1 MQIQTAHYDLVT
13 TWQGGMASRTLCQS
27 FSADNAPP
35 VLQSHVIDSDEPVSL
50 GGEGLAPAPQEL
62 MLAAFNACMMAA
74 FIQEARAEGL
84 ALTHLEIH
92 TDGHL
97 PKGIPATGDRS
108 VGDVSGRLQYVIQVS
123 GDGTMHQF
131 DGIHQRV
138 INSSLNRWLL
148 AQNMLI
154 EGDLILC

>member
-13 TWQGGMASRTLCQS
+13 TWQKGMASRTLCQS

-97 PKGIPATGDRS
+97 PKGIPATRDRP
-108 VGDVSGRLQYVIQVS
+108 VEDVSGRLQYVIQVS
-123 GDGTMHQF
+123 GNGTVHQF
-131 DGIHQRV
+131 DEIHQRV

-148 AQNMLI
+148 AQNLLI

>member
-13 TWQGGMASRTLCQS
+13 TWRGSMASRTLCQS
-27 FSADNAPP
+27 FSADNAPSA
-35 VLQSHVIDSDEPVSL
+35 LQSHVIDSDEPVSL

-62 MLAAFNACMMAA
+62 MLAAFNACIMAA
-74 FIQEARAEGL
+74 FILEARAEGL

-97 PKGIPATGDRS
+97 PKGIPASGDKRA
-108 VGDVSGRLQYVIQVS
+108 DDASGTLQYVIHVS
-123 GDGTMHQF
+123 GDGTVHQF
-131 DGIHQRV
+131 DGVHQRV
-138 INSSLNRWLL
+138 INASLNRWLL
-148 AQNMLI
+148 AQNLLI

>member
-13 TWQGGMASRTLCQS
+13 TWRGSMASRTLCQS
-27 FSADNAPP
+27 FSEDNALPA
-35 VLQSHVIDSDEPVSL
+35 LQSHVIDSDEPVSL
-50 GGEGLAPAPQEL
+50 GGEGLAPDPQEL
-62 MLAAFNACMMAA
+62 ILAAFNACMMAA
-74 FIQEARAEGL
+74 FIQEARNEGL

-97 PKGIPATGDRS
+97 PKGIP
-108 VGDVSGRLQYVIQVS
+108 VSGDKRADDASGTLQYVIHVS
-123 GDGTMHQF
+123 GDGTVHQF
-131 DGIHQRV
+131 DGVHQRV
-138 INSSLNRWLL
+138 INASLNRWLL

>member
-13 TWQGGMASRTLCQS
+13 SWQGGMASRTLCQS

-35 VLQSHVIDSDEPVSL
+35 ALQSHVIDSDEPVSL
-50 GGEGLAPAPQEL
+50 GGEGLAPDPHEL

-74 FIQEARAEGL
+74 FILEARAEGL

-97 PKGIPATGDRS
+97 PKGIPASGDKRA
-108 VGDVSGRLQYVIQVS
+108 DDASGTLQYVIHVS
-123 GDGTMHQF
+123 GDGTVHQF
-131 DGIHQRV
+131 DGVHQRV
-138 INSSLNRWLL
+138 INASLNRWLL

>member
-13 TWQGGMASRTLCQS
+13 SWQGGMASRTLCQS
-27 FSADNAPP
+27 FSEDNALPA
-35 VLQSHVIDSDEPVSL
+35 LQSHVIDSDESVSL
-50 GGEGLAPAPQEL
+50 GGEGLAPDPQEL
-62 MLAAFNACMMAA
+62 ILAAFNACMMAA
-74 FIQEARAEGL
+74 FIQEARNEGL

-97 PKGIPATGDRS
+97 PKGIPASGDKRA
-108 VGDVSGRLQYVIQVS
+108 DDASGTLQYVIHVS
-123 GDGTMHQF
+123 GDGTVHQF
-131 DGIHQRV
+131 DGVHQRV
-138 INSSLNRWLL
+138 INASLNRWLL

>member
-13 TWQGGMASRTLCQS
+13 SWQGGMASRTLCQS
-27 FSADNAPP
+27 FSADNAPSA
-35 VLQSHVIDSDEPVSL
+35 LQSHVIDSDEPVSL
-50 GGEGLAPAPQEL
+50 GGEGLAPDPQEL
-62 MLAAFNACMMAA
+62 LLAAFNACMMAA
-74 FIQEARAEGL
+74 FILEARAEGL
-84 ALTHLEIH
+84 TLTHLEIH

-97 PKGIPATGDRS
+97 PMGLPATGDRPAE
-108 VGDVSGRLQYVIQVS
+108 DVSARLVYVIHVS
-123 GDGTMHQF
+123 GDGTVHQF

-138 INSSLNRWLL
+138 INASLNRWLL

>member
-13 TWQGGMASRTLCQS
+13 SWQGGMASRTLCQS
-27 FSADNAPP
+27 FSEDNALPA
-35 VLQSHVIDSDEPVSL
+35 LQSHVIDSDEPVSL
-50 GGEGLAPAPQEL
+50 GGEGLAPDPQEL
-62 MLAAFNACMMAA
+62 ILAAFNACMMAA
-74 FIQEARAEGL
+74 FIQEARNEGL

-97 PKGIPATGDRS
+97 PKGIPASGDKRA
-108 VGDVSGRLQYVIQVS
+108 DDASGTLQYVIHVS
-123 GDGTMHQF
+123 GDGTVHQF
-131 DGIHQRV
+131 DGVHQRV
-138 INSSLNRWLL
+138 INASLNRWLL

>member
-13 TWQGGMASRTLCQS
+13 SWQGGMASRTLCQS
-27 FSADNAPP
+27 FSEDNALPA
-35 VLQSHVIDSDEPVSL
+35 LQSHVIDSDEPVSL
-50 GGEGLAPAPQEL
+50 GGEGLAPDPQERI
-62 MLAAFNACMMAA
+62 LAAFNAGRMAA
-74 FIQEARAEGL
+74 FIQEARNEGL

-97 PKGIPATGDRS
+97 PKGIPASGDKRA
-108 VGDVSGRLQYVIQVS
+108 DDASGTLQYVIHVS
-123 GDGTMHQF
+123 GDGTVHQF
-131 DGIHQRV
+131 NGVHQRV
-138 INSSLNRWLL
+138 INASLNRWLL

>member
-1 MQIQTAHYDLVT
+1 MQIQTAYYDLVT
-13 TWQGGMASRTLCQS
+13 SWQGGMASRTLCQS

-35 VLQSHVIDSDEPVSL
+35 ALQSHVIDSDEPVSL
-50 GGEGLAPAPQEL
+50 GGEGLAPDPQEL

-74 FIQEARAEGL
+74 FIQEARNEGL

-97 PKGIPATGDRS
+97 PKGIPASGDKRA
-108 VGDVSGRLQYVIQVS
+108 DDASGTLQYVIHVS
-123 GDGTMHQF
+123 GDGTVHQF
-131 DGIHQRV
+131 NGVHQRV
-138 INSSLNRWLL
+138 INASLNRWLL

>member
-1 MQIQTAHYDLVT
+1 MQIQIAHYDLVT
-13 TWQGGMASRTLCQS
+13 TWQGGMASRTICQS

-35 VLQSHVIDSDEPVSL
+35 DLQNHVIDSDKPVSL
-50 GGEGLAPAPQEL
+50 GGEGLSPDPQEL
-62 MLAAFNACMMAA
+62 MLAAFNACIMAA

-92 TDGHL
+92 TGGYL
-97 PKGIPATGDRS
+97 TKCIPATGDRPAE
-108 VGDVSGRLQYVIQVS
+108 DDSGRLQYVIHVS
-123 GDGTMHQF
+123 GDGTVHRF

>member
-13 TWQGGMASRTLCQS
+13 SWQGGMASRTLCQS

-35 VLQSHVIDSDEPVSL
+35 VLQSHVINSDEPVSL
-50 GGEGLAPAPQEL
+50 GGEGLAPDPQEL

-74 FIQEARAEGL
+74 FIQKARAEGL
-84 ALTHLEIH
+84 SLTQLEIH

-97 PKGIPATGDRS
+97 PKGLPASGDKPAE
-108 VGDVSGRLQYVIQVS
+108 DTSGRLQYVIHVS
-123 GDGTMHQF
+123 GDGTVHQF
-131 DGIHQRV
+131 EAIHQRV
-138 INSSLNRWLL
+138 INASLNRWLL

-154 EGDLILC
+154 EGDLILS

>member
-13 TWQGGMASRTLCQS
+13 SWQGGMASRTLCQS
-27 FSADNAPP
+27 FSEDNALPA
-35 VLQSHVIDSDEPVSL
+35 LQSHVIDSDEPVSL
-50 GGEGLAPAPQEL
+50 GGEGLAPDPQEL
-62 MLAAFNACMMAA
+62 ILAAFNACMMAA
-74 FIQEARAEGL
+74 FIQEARNEGL

-97 PKGIPATGDRS
+97 PKGIPASGDKRA
-108 VGDVSGRLQYVIQVS
+108 DDASGTLQYVIHVS
-123 GDGTMHQF
+123 GDGTVHQF
-131 DGIHQRV
+131 NGVHQRV
-138 INSSLNRWLL
+138 INASLNRWLL